1 MKYTTAIFDLDGT
14 LLDTL
19 DDLTDA
25 VNAAMRAFGYPVH
38 TRDEVRGF
46 VGNGARLL
54 IERSLG
60 GVPGNFDEIFAFYDE
75 YYTTHSMIKTA
86 PYPGVTE
93 ALRALVR
100 SDVKI
105 AVVSNKQ
112 DRAVKALVRK
122 FFGDCCSVAVGESKK
137 VRRKPAP
144 DSVIAAM
151 GELFSEKYECVYVG
165 DSEVDIE
172 TAKNAGIDCI
182 SVTWGFRGRD
192 FLKEKGAATLCDSA
206 EELVKAII

>member
-1 MKYTTAIFDLDGT
+1 MRYTTAIFDLDGT

-25 VNAAMRAFGYPVH
+25 VNATLRSFGYPER
-38 TRDEVRGF
+38 TRDEVRCF

-60 GVPGNFDEIFAFYDE
+60 GVPENFEEIFAFYDE
-75 YYTTHSMIKTA
+75 YYTSHSMIKTA
-86 PYPGVTE
+86 PYPGVCE
-93 ALRALVR
+93 ALRELVKR
-100 SDVKI
+100 EVKI

-112 DRAVKALVRK
+112 DKAVKALVRK

-144 DSVIAAM
+144 DSVNAAIE
-151 GELFSEKYECVYVG
+151 ELFSEKYECVYIG
-165 DSEVDIE
+165 DSDVDIE

-182 SVTWGFRGRD
+182 SVTWGFRDRD
-192 FLKEKGAATLCDSA
+192 FLTAHGAVTFAGKP
-206 EELVKAII
+206 EELNKLI